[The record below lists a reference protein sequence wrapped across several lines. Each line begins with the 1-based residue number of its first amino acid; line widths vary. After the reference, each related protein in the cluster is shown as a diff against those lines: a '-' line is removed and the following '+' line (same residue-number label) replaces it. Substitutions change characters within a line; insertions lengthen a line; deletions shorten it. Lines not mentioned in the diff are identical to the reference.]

1 MRLQMVLGAV
11 VRHKV
16 RSYRSTFPFGGVDL
30 RLKPHHLIKTIG
42 CFLECLIKIESQPQ
56 PRQQFTLPLLSVKLL
71 YFITDNSKKMT
82 SMGSNSGDFNDN
94 KSTVSEGDVKPSI
107 ALHLIR
113 HAESGNNEVYRNA
126 RYIYR

>member
-1 MRLQMVLGAV
+1 
-11 VRHKV
+11 
-16 RSYRSTFPFGGVDL
+16 
-30 RLKPHHLIKTIG
+30 
-42 CFLECLIKIESQPQ
+42 
-56 PRQQFTLPLLSVKLL
+56 
-71 YFITDNSKKMT
+71 
-82 SMGSNSGDFNDN
+82 MGSNKGDVNDN